1 MKKAFVIA
9 LFAAVTVAFAVTP
22 FPAVQGHKILLKKA
36 KSPYLLESSV
46 VLSAED
52 SLVIDAGVEVFM
64 SGYAKLLLRGSV
76 QILGTPQK
84 PVAFRNADTS
94 ESWNGIHLA
103 TGPRYFLIRNV
114 LIEDAFRNTVTQ
126 SAGLFENVHFVNNY
140 YGLWVESSPKAEL
153 VGCSFKRN
161 RFALSVGTGSVYFK
175 NTEIRDNV
183 FGLYLEKGASF
194 VGDTRPIHD
203 NLEADIRRESDEMAG
218 KGRKV
223 SRSVWQRIE
232 AGF

>member
-1 MKKAFVIA
+1 
-9 LFAAVTVAFAVTP
+9 
-22 FPAVQGHKILLKKA
+22 
-36 KSPYLLESSV
+36 
-46 VLSAED
+46 
-52 SLVIDAGVEVFM
+52 M

-194 VGDTRPIHD
+194 VGDTRPFMITWKPISAVNPMKWRGRAARFPAASGNVSKRASKLCIQRLWSLRVFFPLGIFSLWM
-203 NLEADIRRESDEMAG
+203 NL
-218 KGRKV
+218 
-223 SRSVWQRIE
+223 SVE
-232 AGF
+232 LFEK